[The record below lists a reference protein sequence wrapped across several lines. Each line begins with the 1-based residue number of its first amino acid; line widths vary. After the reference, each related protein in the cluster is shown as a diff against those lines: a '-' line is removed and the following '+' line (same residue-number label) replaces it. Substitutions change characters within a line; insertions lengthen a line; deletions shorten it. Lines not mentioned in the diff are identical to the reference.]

1 MFLPASPPVRHITGT
16 LVRQIGLM
24 GGDVSKFVA
33 PAVARKLK
41 AKVAQRQ
48 ANAEVARMAACG
60 FGGLKP

>member
-1 MFLPASPPVRHITGT
+1 MRHITGT

-41 AKVAQRQ
+41 VKAAQRQ
-48 ANAEVARMAACG
+48 SLKRRAGSASDGPRCS